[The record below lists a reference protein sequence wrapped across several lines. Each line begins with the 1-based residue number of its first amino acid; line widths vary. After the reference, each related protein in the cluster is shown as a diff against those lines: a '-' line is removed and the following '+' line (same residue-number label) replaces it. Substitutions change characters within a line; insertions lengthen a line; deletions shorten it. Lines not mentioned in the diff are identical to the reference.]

1 MGLPQFVN
9 VKIAKFFPQFCPV
22 AAASPHRWI
31 GVCAL
36 TQKCA
41 CRTNQSLS
49 PCRDDLRSR
58 HQTTINYHYQLSPNH
73 HQTTI
78 NHHQPPSTTIN
89 HHQPPS
95 TTINHHQPP
104 STTINHHQPPST
116 TINHHQTTINYHYQ
130 LSPNHHQT
138 TINHHQ
144 PPSTTINHHQ
154 PPSTTINPPS
164 TTINHHQPPSTTIN
178 HHQPPSTTIN
188 HHQPP
193 STTINHHQTTIN
205 YHYQLSPNHHQT
217 TINHHQPPS
226 TTINHHQ
233 PPSTTINHHQPPSTT
248 IKPPS
253 TTNHEV
259 GNALQIVSS
268 TIAVVAVVAAAYVP
282 RWFPVVPLP
291 KVSQHLS
298 GSRSV
303 LPAAQVFKLRI

>member
-49 PCRDDLRSR
+49 PCRDDL
-58 HQTTINYHYQLSPNH
+58 NYHYQLSPNH
-73 HQTTI
+73 HQTTIKPPSTITINYQPPNPSIKPSNHHPSTTI

-116 TINHHQTTINYHYQ
+116 TIKPPSTITINYHQTTIK
-130 LSPNHHQT
+130 
-138 TINHHQ
+138 
-144 PPSTTINHHQ
+144 
-154 PPSTTINPPS
+154 PPS

-193 STTINHHQTTIN
+193 STTINHHQPP
-205 YHYQLSPNHHQT
+205 SNHHQLSLS
-217 TINHHQPPS
+217 TITKPPSNHHQPPS